1 MWYVL
6 KVRTGS
12 EENVRAKYVENV
24 PGEVL
29 EECSVFY
36 YEEMHRYRGEWVTE
50 KRVFLPGYLFVAT
63 EEIDELEKQL
73 RRIDGKAELLGNSEE
88 ILPLTLEEAE
98 FLQSLGGK
106 EQIIRMSE
114 GIIEKSQLK
123 VMSGPLR
130 GKERLIRKI
139 DRHKRRAYLEV
150 PFFGEMQTV
159 RAGLEV
165 VSKTV

>member
-12 EENVRAKYVENV
+12 EESARTKYVENV

-36 YEEMHRYRGEWVTE
+36 YEEVHRYRGEWVTE

-73 RRIDGKAELLGNSEE
+73 RRIEGKAEFLGNREE
-88 ILPLTLEEAE
+88 IFPLTREETD
-98 FLQSLGGK
+98 FLNSLGGE

-114 GIIEKSQLK
+114 GVIEKSRLK

-130 GKERLIRKI
+130 GKEGLIRKI
-139 DRHKRRAYLEV
+139 DRHKRRAYLEA
-150 PFFGEMQTV
+150 PIFGEMQMV
-159 RAGLEV
+159 RVGLEV
-165 VSKTV
+165 KSKTV